1 MILLKTD
8 IVGVVFLIIY
18 ILFISAVMI
27 TPSILTFLLYKWTKK
42 KHKVLRVISFCF
54 FIGVTILMSYQSYK
68 LITED
73 ETESFGPKYETVE
86 ISQNVG
92 GVLVCKSVYTA
103 DFHSWDYDISYNYK
117 QNDSLYQI
125 GTARYSGEEWEKD
138 EQFVKC
144 GNWLLLKVSN
154 HRDSDK
160 LIIFNTITKK
170 ANEFIVSPETIE
182 SNIIWKS
189 KNIKSKLNNW
199 DTVAKIVDVNT
210 EGVFEVL
217 YVYRKEDKT
226 LFDKNGE
233 REIIYKINAK
243 KGMPE
248 MIKIQEI

>member
-18 ILFISAVMI
+18 ILFICAVMI
-27 TPSILTFLLYKWTKK
+27 TPPILTFLIYKWTKK
-42 KHKVLRVISFCF
+42 KHKVLKIISLCF
-54 FIGVTILMSYQSYK
+54 FIGVTVFMSYQSYK

-86 ISQNVG
+86 LSQKVG
-92 GVLVCKSVYTA
+92 GVLVCNSVYTA
-103 DFHSWDYDISYNYK
+103 DFHSWDYDINYNYK

-125 GTARYSGEEWEKD
+125 GSARYSGKEWEKD
-138 EQFVKC
+138 EQFVKY
-144 GNWLLLKVSN
+144 GKWLLLKVSN
-154 HRDSDK
+154 DRDSDK

-170 ANEFIVSPETIE
+170 TNEFIVSPKTIE

-210 EGVFEVL
+210 AGIFKVL
-217 YVYRKEDKT
+217 YIYRKEDNT
-226 LFDKNGE
+226 LFDQNGE
-233 REIIYKINAK
+233 REIIYKINIK
-243 KGMPE
+243 NGIPE
-248 MIKIQEI
+248 IIKIQEI